1 MVVQIMTVVIAKIF
15 REEEEEE
22 VEVVGWVKKF

>member
-15 REEEEEE
+15 REEEE